1 MNKTQADNFFET
13 IVFRNTHRKI
23 NFLLTQRLLPALL
36 LSCAL
41 LFISLFSLLFSS
53 DAKAEIHW
61 LQPPIVNSNLSD
73 NQQAANKSKTEVYKK
88 LSTKE
93 QISPKQLLTRPEIAR
108 HAQGFID
115 QLFWAK
121 SQQSLQDQHILF
133 QRKINGVPVFG
144 QQLTISYQKNNQQ
157 LVKVF
162 ENLQNQPED
171 SSVVPKVTAEQAL
184 QFAWQR
190 RKVTG
195 DLYGEPQQTLVWL
208 SRAKKLKLAWLVQLD
223 VYQPF
228 GHWSWFI
235 DANNGETLKVMR
247 REISHIGLAKS
258 DRNKPL
264 VSLSNALEKF
274 SIKQK
279 KQQSQQAKDV
289 ALASD
294 QLQAAGTAQVFDP
307 DPRTTLGSSSLTDTS
322 LASAFT
328 GAYQNVILPD
338 VNYSGGVYRLSGPWV
353 NVTDFDPPHTAP
365 TTSNSGSWNFQR
377 GQLGFNDAMT
387 YFHLDKNQRYIQS
400 LGFSGSNGIQQG
412 AIAADSNGANG
423 ADNSYFSG
431 SYNRLSFGHGCVDDN
446 EDADVIL
453 HEYGHA
459 INHNINSQWHGGDTG
474 AMGEGFGDYWA
485 ASYSYSTPGG
495 ASYQPFKVFTWDAA
509 GGCWSGRRLDK
520 TSARYNPAQNYTA
533 HSSQSG
539 FISDELWST
548 PLFQALVELIT
559 VEGESRESVDK
570 IILEAQFGLG
580 ANLTMRQ
587 MAESIVLTA
596 RRLYPTGPH
605 ATVFQQQFIHHEI
618 LSDEQGLALELLAT
632 RDSGN
637 DGYADPGDLLT
648 MTVRLRNQYLDS
660 LPASS
665 LAVSASVLQV
675 QNQLQIPEL
684 ASYTSADM
692 ELQVQVSETMACGMQ
707 DQIRLQGNYQIGGES
722 LPVDLMIPI
731 LLGEPAYETT
741 SRRLDFTIPDNRA
754 QVEALTI
761 NIAADD
767 TSIVDE
773 YFQLAVNIRHS
784 YIGDIQMELVSPA
797 GTRVRLKNRN
807 ADNQD
812 DLRGSYPADFT
823 PIESFSAFY
832 GERVNGIWTLEIADR
847 AAADTGVLENFSLRW
862 SEGYICG
869 EHTPIVV
876 PGKVTTGGGSLN
888 WGWLLL
894 LGLVFVRRLLPA

>member
-1 MNKTQADNFFET
+1 MNKTQRDNFFET
-13 IVFRNTHRKI
+13 IVFKNANRKI

-53 DAKAEIHW
+53 EVKAEIHW
-61 LQPPIVNSNLSD
+61 LQPPVVKSSALN
-73 NQQAANKSKTEVYKK
+73 NQQDKNKSKESAYKK
-88 LSTKE
+88 LSAKE
-93 QISPKQLLTRPEIAR
+93 QISPKQLLTRPEIAQY
-108 HAQGFID
+108 AQGFID

-144 QQLTISYQKNNQQ
+144 QQLTISYQKDNQQ

-171 SSVVPKVTAEQAL
+171 NSIVAKITAEQAL
-184 QFAWQR
+184 QLAWQR

-195 DLYGEPQQTLVWL
+195 DLYGKPQQTLVWL

-235 DANNGETLKVMR
+235 DANNGQTLKVMR

-258 DRNKPL
+258 DRNKPQ

-274 SIKQK
+274 SKKQK
-279 KQQSQQAKDV
+279 IEQVKHSQNV
-289 ALASD
+289 ALSVD
-294 QLQAAGTAQVFDP
+294 QVQVAGSAQVFDP
-307 DPRTTLGSSSLTDTS
+307 DPRTTLNSNALTDTS
-322 LASAFT
+322 SAGAFT
-328 GAYQNVILPD
+328 GAYQNVSLPD
-338 VNYSGGVYRLSGPWV
+338 VSYSGSVYHLSGPWV
-353 NVTDFDPPHTAP
+353 NVTDFDPPHTTP

-412 AIAADSNGANG
+412 AIAADSNGADG

-459 INHNINSQWHGGDTG
+459 INHNINSQWQGGDTG

-485 ASYSYSTPGG
+485 ASYSYSTPNG

-509 GGCWSGRRLDK
+509 DGCWAGRRLDK
-520 TSARYNPAQNYTA
+520 TSARYNPAVSYTA
-533 HSSQSG
+533 HSRQNG
-539 FISDELWST
+539 FVSDELWST
-548 PLFQALVELIT
+548 PLFQALVELIDQGQT
-559 VEGESRESVDK
+559 RQEVDK

-596 RRLYPTGPH
+596 RRLYPAGPH
-605 ATVFQQQFIHHEI
+605 AAVFQQQFIHHEI

-707 DQIRLQGNYQIGGES
+707 DQIRLQGNYQIGGEN
-722 LPVDLMIPI
+722 LPVDLIIPI

-741 SRRLDFTIPDNRA
+741 SRSLNFTIPDNRS

-761 NIAADD
+761 NIAADAA
-767 TSIVDE
+767 SVVDE

-797 GTRVRLKNRN
+797 GTRVRLKNRS

-823 PIESFSAFY
+823 PVDSFSAFY
-832 GERVNGIWTLEIADR
+832 GEPMNGTWTLEIADR
-847 AAADTGVLENFSLRW
+847 AAADKGVLENFSLRW

-869 EHTPIVV
+869 EHTPLVV
-876 PGKVTTGGGSLN
+876 PGKVTTGGGSLH
-888 WGWLLL
+888 WGWLAL
-894 LGLVFVRRLLPA
+894 LGAVFIRRLLPA